1 MDVEGEND
9 GAVMPVSD
17 TCNGITH
24 EYPLDTYTILYTCPT
39 TLHTSPLGNDE
50 HIPPLILN
58 YCGKVI
64 ETYAKSVPVYAGT
77 MVILNTVV
85 YASIVLVNEYDC
97 TTMVDSC
104 EFTLMTV
111 D

>member
-1 MDVEGEND
+1 ML
-9 GAVMPVSD
+9 S
-17 TCNGITH
+17 
-24 EYPLDTYTILYTCPT
+24 
-39 TLHTSPLGNDE
+39 
-50 HIPPLILN
+50 
-58 YCGKVI
+58 
-64 ETYAKSVPVYAGT
+64 
-77 MVILNTVV
+77 TVV